1 MNGSE
6 LEHSG
11 AETGASPVAPSPIG
25 SMDGRGHPTSNL
37 SLIVNALVAGNQ
49 SVEIR

>member
-1 MNGSE
+1 MNGSK

-11 AETGASPVAPSPIG
+11 AETGAPPVAPSPIG
-25 SMDGRGHPTSNL
+25 SMDGHPTSNL
-37 SLIVNALVAGNQ
+37 SLIINALVAGNQ